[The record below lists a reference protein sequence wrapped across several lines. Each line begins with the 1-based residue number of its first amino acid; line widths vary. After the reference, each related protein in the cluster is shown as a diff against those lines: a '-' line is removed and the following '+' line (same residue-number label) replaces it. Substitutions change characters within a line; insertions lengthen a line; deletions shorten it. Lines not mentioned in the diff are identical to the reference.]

1 MSNTV
6 QKLTQSGRT
15 PLVEAAG
22 TGQERRRV
30 DPELRNAQG
39 QRIAP
44 NTISVADGFE
54 VVSIQDDPLDP
65 FFGTFDVQNRL
76 MISARCAWEASNLH
90 TIQKPFPQD
99 ASETFGIL
107 GGGVFPPLPFSG
119 GGGGGGYDDSLF
131 LPQYGNP
138 VAVDTTQAALDANK
152 RTLRRLTYAPHIAP
166 SLPPSPDV
174 FASWQAL
181 YDAYTAQGDNP
192 CDICFINPPTAPS
205 PLSIPAGTWRFKD
218 GDIFIGLGQEAG
230 ILPTVVFL
238 DEDCLIVNVHT
249 FKSLSILGQ
258 TSTNPQLAWD
268 TYPETMGITLDDTEW
283 GNTGSA
289 PMIRWDGDPLL
300 SEVLLLRLLN
310 GSKIQR
316 LAFEVVELFP
326 NPNPPSVIVQMLG
339 CSEVESATFRGE
351 GDISFRVRSQG
362 AMPNLDQ
369 PNLVTV
375 TPLASPALFRQR
387 AQRRVLISN
396 NPDSP
401 YDNGDTVALEIGE
414 IALLAPTTNGGA
426 PITLFLPPA
435 SLVPCVTMGGKKI
448 NGDTQTVVS
457 FQAIDA
463 GTIDGS
469 PSYDLPLGAYQSVQF
484 FSDGQNWY
492 TLGGNMSECAAT
504 NPMWQTIYQQDFSTL
519 ANQTFAADGAYL
531 IGGKIWNLWNRAL
544 ATDASVGPATGGLSV
559 DIPAATIRNYFSGR
573 NSPYWALTFLEM
585 LAGTPFEGAQ
595 ETELR
600 ITARLATD
608 GGFTGTFN
616 NRYHGAQT
624 RVQNGGYYHWIYQ
637 GLPDRGFFSQLP
649 NNLFGTDLTFAALGY
664 YPNVSRLSFLGNN
677 LRKIEYSSTVAAS
690 IDTATMLS
698 ARWGQPAASFTPIL
712 VDGQSNNM
720 EFFFAFNADNINN
733 TATRTRLEEIKIEAR
748 INPYRALL
756 FLM

>member
-1 MSNTV
+1 M
-6 QKLTQSGRT
+6 
-15 PLVEAAG
+15 EAAG

-192 CDICFINPPTAPS
+192 CEICFINPLTAPS

-218 GDIFIGLGQEAG
+218 GDIFLGLGREAG

-238 DEDCLIVNVHT
+238 DENCLIVNVHT
-249 FKSLSILGQ
+249 FQNLSILGQ

-289 PMIRWDGDPLL
+289 PMIRWDGDPSL

-316 LAFEVVELFP
+316 LAFEVVELLP
-326 NPNPPSVIVQMLG
+326 NPNPPNVIVQMFG
-339 CSEVESATFRGE
+339 YSEVESATFRGE
-351 GDISFRVRSQG
+351 GEISFRVRSQG
-362 AMPNLDQ
+362 AVPNLEQ
-369 PNLVTV
+369 PNFVET
-375 TPLASPALFRQR
+375 TPMASPALFRQR
-387 AQRRVLISN
+387 AQRRVIITN

-401 YDNGDTVALEIGE
+401 YDNGDIATLEVGETAL
-414 IALLAPTTNGGA
+414 IAPSVDGGA
-426 PITLFLPPA
+426 PITLLLPPA
-435 SLVPCVTMGGKKI
+435 SFVPCVAMGAKKV
-448 NGDTQTVVS
+448 NGDIHTVVAI
-457 FQAIDA
+457 QALDA
-463 GTIDGS
+463 GTIDGQ
-469 PSYDLPLGAYQSVQF
+469 PIYLMPLGAYPYVQF
-484 FSDGQNWY
+484 FSDGNAWFSANFSNPLLLPDTIQLTGNVGFPDPLALWRLADNGNSGVVQADGTQAAGLYDATATVTLTPWRTAGSRWGGGLLEAGVRYTGANLGNLRLMGAVSAIAYTYPNATPAGAGRIVAMQGTINDTSEPENANWALY
-492 TLGGNMSECAAT
+492 LQGSGEGGANPKIAYFHHYHSGGVRQTASVASPWRYDIGRFGFTCGFTRANDGRTVQLYLNGYRIGLPTLLAAPPSGGGN
-504 NPMWQTIYQQDFSTL
+504 
-519 ANQTFAADGAYL
+519 
-531 IGGKIWNLWNRAL
+531 
-544 ATDASVGPATGGLSV
+544 
-559 DIPAATIRNYFSGR
+559 
-573 NSPYWALTFLEM
+573 
-585 LAGTPFEGAQ
+585 
-595 ETELR
+595 
-600 ITARLATD
+600 
-608 GGFTGTFN
+608 
-616 NRYHGAQT
+616 
-624 RVQNGGYYHWIYQ
+624 
-637 GLPDRGFFSQLP
+637 
-649 NNLFGTDLTFAALGY
+649 
-664 YPNVSRLSFLGNN
+664 SRLQINCGLDAANVPVSPANTTTSGVAVFNRELTPQEM
-677 LRKIEYSSTVAAS
+677 RAAS
-690 IDTATMLS
+690 LS
-698 ARWGQPAASFTPIL
+698 IL
-712 VDGQSNNM
+712 L
-720 EFFFAFNADNINN
+720 A
-733 TATRTRLEEIKIEAR
+733 
-748 INPYRALL
+748 
-756 FLM
+756 